1 MIDIQDFK
9 ATNNNACASTYAKQ
23 NVEVKRGDIWYA
35 DLGDRKEKSSVQAGR
50 RPCIIIQNDIGN
62 KYSPTVLILP
72 CTSQVKRQLPT
83 HTKLGEIQGLDK
95 QTYVLA
101 EQTMVIN
108 RHQLLSRVSN
118 VNAEEMDQINKAL
131 MVEAGID
138 INSYVEK
145 EIAKRLE
152 NDNKMET
159 NYAIPQRSQ
168 NNAFDIFK
176 TKKMVTGIE
185 SLETALLENTLGSE
199 TVTII
204 LSEINT
210 KFLELQ
216 YYCKQFRQDY
226 KIFYKPKFNNQLN
239 ERRVKCV

>member
-1 MIDIQDFK
+1 MIDIKDFK

-35 DLGDRKEKSSVQAGR
+35 DLGDRKERSSIQYGR

-83 HTKLGEIQGLDK
+83 HTKLGEIQGLNK
-95 QTYVLA
+95 ITYTLA
-101 EQTMVIN
+101 EQTQTIDKN
-108 RHQLLSRVSN
+108 QLISKVSN
-118 VNAEEMDQINKAL
+118 VNEKEMEDIEKAI
-131 MVEAGID
+131 MIEAGID
-138 INSYVEK
+138 INKHVNK
-145 EIAKRLE
+145 EIERRQNSRVNEEK
-152 NDNKMET
+152 
-159 NYAIPQRSQ
+159 YAIPQRSQ

-185 SLETALLENTLGSE
+185 SLENAMLENTLNSD

-216 YYCKQFRQDY
+216 YYCKQFKQDY
-226 KIFYKPKFNNQLN
+226 KLFYKPKFNNQLN